1 MSAPVKHSA
10 GQAEHVSEIEPAK
23 TVRVDE
29 DVFANMEKMV
39 SNFDQVNEEAYHGTQ
54 HELEMTAWQA
64 IRAYPKAAAYSF
76 TLSLALVMEGRHC
89 FTFAFWCLLTLF
101 LSERLRY
108 LTSGFLLR
116 LSHVPGEIRPPAF

>member
-1 MSAPVKHSA
+1 MSTPEKHSA
-10 GQAEHVSEIEPAK
+10 PQAEHVSEIEPTK

-39 SNFDQVNEEAYHGTQ
+39 SNFDQVNDEAYQGTR

-76 TLSLALVMEGRHC
+76 TLSLALVMEGRQC
-89 FTFAFWCLLTLF
+89 F
-101 LSERLRY
+101 
-108 LTSGFLLR
+108 
-116 LSHVPGEIRPPAF
+116 RPSRSA